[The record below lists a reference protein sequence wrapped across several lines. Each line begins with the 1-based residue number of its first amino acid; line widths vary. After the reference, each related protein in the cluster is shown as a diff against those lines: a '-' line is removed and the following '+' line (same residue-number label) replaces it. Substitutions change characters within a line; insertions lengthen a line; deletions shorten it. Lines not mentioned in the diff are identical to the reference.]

1 MAQFNI
7 IELEQVILALQSPD
21 PLIIRLPVYNDN
33 TAIDIVSYDLK
44 NDETRIRYHEE
55 KLRILIDA
63 SA

>member
-44 NDETRIRYHEE
+44 MTKHVHIIMKRNYVF
-55 KLRILIDA
+55 
-63 SA
+63 